1 MLTDT
6 VLLAFQVSTVVTPL
20 VTVLGV
26 ASKVIAGCILDLLCE
41 DIDPPPHPM
50 PAIKMK
56 NKKTNMVM
64 RGTNRISAAS
74 KIKMCSGSGNY
85 MRGVMHSN
93 DSDRFVFIGT

>member
-6 VLLAFQVSTVVTPL
+6 VLLAFQVSTVVPPL

-26 ASKVIAGCILDLLCE
+26 ASKVIAGCILELLCE

-50 PAIKMK
+50 PAIKME

-64 RGTNRISAAS
+64 RGTDRMGTAS
-74 KIKMCSGSGNY
+74 
-85 MRGVMHSN
+85 R
-93 DSDRFVFIGT
+93 

>member
-26 ASKVIAGCILDLLCE
+26 ASKVIAGCILELLCE
-41 DIDPPPHPM
+41 DIDPPPHPIH
-50 PAIKMK
+50 AIK

-85 MRGVMHSN
+85 MRGVIRSD
-93 DSDRFVFIGT
+93 DSARFVFIGT